1 MALLGL
7 VIGFSSCGEETKPE
21 DNKDKVVVEE
31 DVEDTLVLD
40 IPELDPDMAYSVPT
54 PNELFAIIKETGVAY
69 DGSVL
74 NSPDN
79 REKYST
85 KKIQALNFGVY
96 FADLAF
102 ASSYEEN
109 ASILGYFGTIK
120 VLSDELG
127 ISNALDAAIY
137 ERVETSLENDDSD
150 SLMFLSNDTYFQAYS
165 YLEENERGSTL
176 ALIVLGGWI
185 ESLYIMTNL
194 GEYEEGSKLLARIGE
209 QKLTVGNLMGFM
221 MKYQDDSDVA
231 EVMEELA
238 DIEELFWSFEEVE
251 GDDASTS
258 QDGDVFVF
266 EGGSTIVVSAEQ
278 YEKLKELVSDL
289 RNDIVEGELKE
300 RKKLS

>member
-289 RNDIVEGELKE
+289 RNDIVEGEL
-300 RKKLS
+300 